1 MPALVNYN
9 RGLVGLRAIIKNFQG
24 GIMAVATKRYHFLDD
39 VEFVEPLTVYEVLKM
54 AKLIGLYPLIIESS
68 LENVIRL
75 IIGKLTS

>member
-1 MPALVNYN
+1 
-9 RGLVGLRAIIKNFQG
+9 
-24 GIMAVATKRYHFLDD
+24 MAVATKRYHFLDD